1 MNNPQENN
9 KSNSSPPSPKITPLR
24 CFIGGG
30 IAGSIGFASYMLTK
44 AVVLTYANTPITFS
58 NPLAVNI
65 AATVRTLV
73 IGITLLATF
82 VFSLVA
88 VGLTL
93 LGFKLILDNL
103 KGNPSP

>member
-9 KSNSSPPSPKITPLR
+9 KSNPSPAETKITPLR
-24 CFIGGG
+24 CFIGGS
-30 IAGSIGFASYMLTK
+30 IAGGIGFASFHLTK
-44 AVVLTYANTPITFS
+44 AVVFTYANTPITFS

-73 IGITLLATF
+73 IGITMLATF

-93 LGFKLILDNL
+93 LGFKLILDSL